1 MELNDSN
8 VKKTLDDIKEDLN
21 FHNVTVD
28 FIDIDYTYISPPSRP
43 NSMLSMGPVI
53 KYKTNDS
60 VMDWYIN
67 NKLSEV
73 FPQIVQSVSVS

>member
-1 MELNDSN
+1 MDLTNSN
-8 VKKTLDDIKEDLN
+8 VKKTLNDIKEDLE

-43 NSMLSMGPVI
+43 DSMLSMGPVI
-53 KYKTNDS
+53 KYRTNKND
-60 VMDWYIN
+60 MDWYIN
-67 NKLSEV
+67 NALSEN

>member
-28 FIDIDYTYISPPSRP
+28 FIDIDYTYISPPSRAD
-43 NSMLSMGPVI
+43 SMLSMGPVI

>member
-43 NSMLSMGPVI
+43 DSMLSMGPVI

>member
-8 VKKTLDDIKEDLN
+8 VKKTLDDIKDDLN

-43 NSMLSMGPVI
+43 DSMVSMGPVI
-53 KYKTNDS
+53 KYRTNKDD
-60 VMDWYIN
+60 MDWYIN
-67 NKLSEV
+67 NALSDS

>member
-43 NSMLSMGPVI
+43 DSMVSMGPVI
-53 KYKTNDS
+53 KYRTNDN
-60 VMDWYIN
+60 VMNWYIDQT
-67 NKLSEV
+67 LSLS

>member
-43 NSMLSMGPVI
+43 DSMVSMGPVI
-53 KYKTNDS
+53 K
-60 VMDWYIN
+60 
-67 NKLSEV
+67 
-73 FPQIVQSVSVS
+73 

>member
-28 FIDIDYTYISPPSRP
+28 FIDIDYTYISAPSRP
-43 NSMLSMGPVI
+43 DSMLSMGPVI

>member
-28 FIDIDYTYISPPSRP
+28 FIDIDYTFLL
-43 NSMLSMGPVI
+43 NSY
-53 KYKTNDS
+53 KY
-60 VMDWYIN
+60 
-67 NKLSEV
+67 
-73 FPQIVQSVSVS
+73 